1 MKTISSDIVVNSIL
15 KKKIEDNLESYY
27 QFKGSFHD
35 IKADKVYK
43 EEVLISVVI
52 PVYNEEKTIKVILE
66 KLPKNNKIEVI
77 VIDDNSNDNSLK
89 EIKKAKFNSQLKI
102 IKHGKNRGYGG
113 ALLSGI
119 KKAKG
124 QIIVTM
130 DSDGQHRPED
140 LSNLISPILN
150 QEADIVIG
158 SRYKGSYNYKL
169 PIQTRLG
176 EACLEKIILILFNR
190 KISNNQ
196 SGFRA
201 FNRKALELF
210 ENIQNLGY
218 AFATEIILKAS
229 LNGFR
234 IKEIPIT
241 ILKREYG
248 SSKIILH
255 KLFLSI
261 ISSLFI
267 YFLKKIKK
275 TFSKRE

>member
-1 MKTISSDIVVNSIL
+1 MSSDIIIDSIF
-15 KKKIEDNLESYY
+15 KKKAQDNLESYY
-27 QFKGSFHD
+27 QFKELF
-35 IKADKVYK
+35 
-43 EEVLISVVI
+43 EEVKINNIYEEQVLISIII
-52 PVYNEEKTIKVILE
+52 PVYNEEKTIKFILE

-89 EIKKAKFNSQLKI
+89 EIKKAKFKSQLKI
-102 IKHGKNRGYGG
+102 IKHSRNKGYGG

-158 SRYKGSYNYKL
+158 SRYKGSYDYKL
-169 PIQTRLG
+169 PISTRLG
-176 EACLEKIILILFNR
+176 EACLEKIIQILFDQ

-201 FNRKALELF
+201 FNRKALDLF
-210 ENIQNLGY
+210 ENIKYLGY
-218 AFATEIILKAS
+218 AFATEVILKAS

-234 IKEIPIT
+234 IKEIPIK

-248 SSKIILH
+248 VSKIILS

-261 ISSLFI
+261 ISCLFI

-275 TFSKRE
+275 IFSKKG

>member
-27 QFKGSFHD
+27 QFKGLFQD

-77 VIDDNSNDNSLK
+77 VVDDNSNDNSLK

-140 LSNLISPILN
+140 LSNLLSPILN
-150 QEADIVIG
+150 EKADIVIG

-169 PIQTRLG
+169 PIKTRLG

-267 YFLKKIKK
+267 YLLKKIKK
-275 TFSKRE
+275 TFSKKV